1 MRTNFPVI
9 FVPSSS
15 CKESCIT
22 RRHQGDL
29 IVRTIEKERVLLTP
43 RGFVEDM
50 ASESLRRMKEAERMV
65 PGPERSSP
73 HHRIGS
79 EAFSSHRTASSTSQ
93 RWTWTLNL
101 RFGQDL
107 RSTPSSWPYKIRHSL
122 WIPLPK
128 HQMRSQIDEP
138 TSCRIWS
145 TSYVERS
152 NLFSNSLFWLSL
164 RNIKNRRIYW
174 THF

>member
-1 MRTNFPVI
+1 MLLSSLLSDHGTVLGVSVQEGQQTTGIRTNFPVI

-15 CKESCIT
+15 CKESYIT
-22 RRHQGDL
+22 RRHQRDL
-29 IVRTIEKERVLLTP
+29 IVRTIEKGRVLLTP
-43 RGFVEDM
+43 RGSVEDM
-50 ASESLRRMKEAERMV
+50 ALATDEGSGKDGARPGALV
-65 PGPERSSP
+65 PS
-73 HHRIGS
+73 
-79 EAFSSHRTASSTSQ
+79 FSSHRTASSTSQ

-138 TSCRIWS
+138 TSCRI
-145 TSYVERS
+145 
-152 NLFSNSLFWLSL
+152 
-164 RNIKNRRIYW
+164 
-174 THF
+174 